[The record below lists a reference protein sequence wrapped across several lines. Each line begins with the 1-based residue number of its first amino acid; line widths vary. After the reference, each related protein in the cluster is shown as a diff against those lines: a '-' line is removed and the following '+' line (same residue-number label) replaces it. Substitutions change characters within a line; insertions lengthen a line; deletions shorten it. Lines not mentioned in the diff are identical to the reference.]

1 MKPLKSYLAWVAVT
15 LAVAGATTA
24 CQDDIDDPIIDAP
37 VAKDQPNTSIL
48 ELKTKYWNDA
58 TNYIDTIG
66 TRDDG
71 SHYVISGRVVSS
83 DEAGNV
89 FKSLVIQDGT
99 AALSL
104 SINSYNLYLKYRRGQ
119 EIVLDVTGMYI
130 GKYNGLIQLGQ
141 PEWYENGGA
150 WEASFMS
157 PEYFTAHAQL
167 NGFPDTSKLD
177 TLVVNSFSELPT
189 DPAGL
194 IKWQSQLV
202 RFNNVSF
209 ANGGK
214 ATFSEHKSNV
224 NQSLVDAEGSSIN
237 VRTSGYSN
245 FWNKTLPEGH
255 GDVVAILSYYGTSGW
270 QLILNDYEGCMNFGN
285 PTVPEGSQSKPWS
298 VDKAIEIEKAG
309 TEKSGWVSGYIVGAV
324 GPEVTEV
331 KSNDDIEWKA
341 DPLLSN
347 TLVIGQTAD
356 TKDIAH
362 ALVIELPD
370 GSKLQTLGNLVDN
383 PGNYGKQIAL
393 RGTLAKAMGTFGIT
407 GNNGT
412 TNEFSIEGLNPGGE
426 GIPEGTGV
434 KESPYNCAQVIAG
447 VSGNAWV
454 KGYIVG
460 SSAGKTAAEMT
471 NATGAAAATSNI
483 FIAAKADETDYS
495 KCVPVQL
502 PIGEIRTALNI
513 NANPGNLGKVVAVK
527 GSLEKYFGQP
537 GVKTVTEFDL
547 EGGVTPPTPP
557 TTSGDG
563 SENNPYNPAEVIAF
577 NPQSS
582 QEAVKS
588 GVWVTGYI
596 VGWADV
602 SAAPYAIN
610 AETAHFD
617 ASATMATNILV
628 ASSADV
634 KDVSKCIGVQLPTG
648 EIRSALNLQA
658 NPGNL
663 GKSLQIKGDIMKYC
677 GVPGIKN
684 ATAYKLEGGSTPT
697 PTPTD
702 PVASINE
709 NFDASSSIPAGW
721 TQKQVAGDKAWYVPS
736 FNGNNYA
743 AMTGFKGNGPFD
755 QWLIS
760 PAIDMSKVSKKVLT
774 FDTQVNG
781 YGSTQSAL
789 KVFVLTAADPTTAKT
804 TQLNPTL
811 ATAPATG
818 YSDWANS
825 GELDLSAFSGII
837 YIGFEYTSP
846 VADNY
851 ATWCVDNIKLN
862 AEGGSTPDPDPTPT
876 PAGDFNTFNN
886 SHVSSKYGTYT
897 NKTGWI
903 ATNAII
909 LGGGETDANPIF
921 KFIGTAGIQAPT
933 LNGKTSAPGSLVSP
947 VLSGGIKT
955 LTFKYGFAFN
965 EAKCQFTINVKDAVG
980 NVIKSKVVT
989 LDTTIKQNVYN
1000 FSLDVNYSGS
1010 YIIEI
1015 INNCYS
1021 QLDANKDR
1029 VSIWNINY
1037 NEFETFS
1044 YNGIQFKTFEN
1055 SDSCYVIG
1063 GGVGNLIIP
1072 ATAINPINNKSY
1084 KVTAIGPQAYEG
1096 NSNLK
1101 SVTFPE
1107 GLTSIGR
1114 NAFTRC
1120 YYLSSVSIP
1129 TSLQIIEDKAFSDCY
1144 SLNDLV
1150 LGNLRS
1156 CGYRSFAR
1164 CTNLANVDFGSVS
1177 LIGDEAFI
1185 GCTNLKEAIIK
1196 TVSSIGDNAFNGCI
1210 GLKKIALGNLTSCG
1224 NGVFRGC
1231 TKLTIIDLGGME
1243 LMPDYFFSDCT
1254 SLTDINLSNVR
1265 SLGKE
1270 AFKGCSGLTT
1280 IDLKKVTSIGDST
1293 FKGCSKLK
1301 TANLSKITTINK
1313 STFEDCKSIASI
1325 DFGNVSSIGAYAFNG
1340 CASLTDIE
1348 LIIPVV
1354 LGDSVF
1360 NGCSSLRSVAIDNV
1374 ISWGKGVF
1382 GHCSSLTNIDLGN
1395 TSSIGNY
1402 AFIGCT
1408 SMQDIDL
1415 KKVSKLGDLAFY
1427 ECTNLKSIMLGEVST
1442 WGIGVFGQCNNL
1454 TDIDFGSTT
1463 SIGSYAFAGCTS
1475 IQDIN
1480 LENVCKLGDY
1490 AFYSCSGI
1498 SSVVIPNSVT
1508 AIGENAFGDCKK
1520 NHLRNIQC

>member
-130 GKYNGLIQLGQ
+130 GKYNGLVQLGQ

-157 PEYFTAHAQL
+157 PEYFMAHAQL

-412 TNEFSIEGLNPGGE
+412 TDEFSIEGLNPGGE

-471 NATGAAAATSNI
+471 NATGAAASTSNI

-502 PIGEIRTALNI
+502 PTGEIRTALNI
-513 NANPGNLGKVVAVK
+513 NANPGNLGKIVAVK

-563 SENNPYNPAEVIAF
+563 SENNPYTAAEVIAF

-582 QEAVKS
+582 QEATKS
-588 GVWVTGYI
+588 AVWVTGYI

-628 ASSADV
+628 APSADV
-634 KDVSKCIGVQLPTG
+634 KDVSKCIGVQLPPAK
-648 EIRSALNLQA
+648 SAA
-658 NPGNL
+658 H
-663 GKSLQIKGDIMKYC
+663 
-677 GVPGIKN
+677 
-684 ATAYKLEGGSTPT
+684 
-697 PTPTD
+697 
-702 PVASINE
+702 SI
-709 NFDASSSIPAGW
+709 FRP
-721 TQKQVAGDKAWYVPS
+721 
-736 FNGNNYA
+736 
-743 AMTGFKGNGPFD
+743 
-755 QWLIS
+755 
-760 PAIDMSKVSKKVLT
+760 
-774 FDTQVNG
+774 
-781 YGSTQSAL
+781 
-789 KVFVLTAADPTTAKT
+789 
-804 TQLNPTL
+804 
-811 ATAPATG
+811 
-818 YSDWANS
+818 
-825 GELDLSAFSGII
+825 
-837 YIGFEYTSP
+837 
-846 VADNY
+846 
-851 ATWCVDNIKLN
+851 
-862 AEGGSTPDPDPTPT
+862 
-876 PAGDFNTFNN
+876 
-886 SHVSSKYGTYT
+886 
-897 NKTGWI
+897 
-903 ATNAII
+903 
-909 LGGGETDANPIF
+909 
-921 KFIGTAGIQAPT
+921 
-933 LNGKTSAPGSLVSP
+933 
-947 VLSGGIKT
+947 
-955 LTFKYGFAFN
+955 
-965 EAKCQFTINVKDAVG
+965 
-980 NVIKSKVVT
+980 
-989 LDTTIKQNVYN
+989 
-1000 FSLDVNYSGS
+1000 
-1010 YIIEI
+1010 
-1015 INNCYS
+1015 
-1021 QLDANKDR
+1021 
-1029 VSIWNINY
+1029 
-1037 NEFETFS
+1037 
-1044 YNGIQFKTFEN
+1044 
-1055 SDSCYVIG
+1055 
-1063 GGVGNLIIP
+1063 IP
-1072 ATAINPINNKSY
+1072 ATSASPYKSR
-1084 KVTAIGPQAYEG
+1084 A
-1096 NSNLK
+1096 
-1101 SVTFPE
+1101 
-1107 GLTSIGR
+1107 TS
-1114 NAFTRC
+1114 
-1120 YYLSSVSIP
+1120 
-1129 TSLQIIEDKAFSDCY
+1129 
-1144 SLNDLV
+1144 
-1150 LGNLRS
+1150 
-1156 CGYRSFAR
+1156 
-1164 CTNLANVDFGSVS
+1164 
-1177 LIGDEAFI
+1177 
-1185 GCTNLKEAIIK
+1185 
-1196 TVSSIGDNAFNGCI
+1196 
-1210 GLKKIALGNLTSCG
+1210 
-1224 NGVFRGC
+1224 
-1231 TKLTIIDLGGME
+1231 
-1243 LMPDYFFSDCT
+1243 
-1254 SLTDINLSNVR
+1254 
-1265 SLGKE
+1265 
-1270 AFKGCSGLTT
+1270 
-1280 IDLKKVTSIGDST
+1280 
-1293 FKGCSKLK
+1293 
-1301 TANLSKITTINK
+1301 
-1313 STFEDCKSIASI
+1313 
-1325 DFGNVSSIGAYAFNG
+1325 
-1340 CASLTDIE
+1340 
-1348 LIIPVV
+1348 
-1354 LGDSVF
+1354 
-1360 NGCSSLRSVAIDNV
+1360 
-1374 ISWGKGVF
+1374 
-1382 GHCSSLTNIDLGN
+1382 
-1395 TSSIGNY
+1395 
-1402 AFIGCT
+1402 
-1408 SMQDIDL
+1408 
-1415 KKVSKLGDLAFY
+1415 
-1427 ECTNLKSIMLGEVST
+1427 
-1442 WGIGVFGQCNNL
+1442 
-1454 TDIDFGSTT
+1454 
-1463 SIGSYAFAGCTS
+1463 
-1475 IQDIN
+1475 
-1480 LENVCKLGDY
+1480 
-1490 AFYSCSGI
+1490 
-1498 SSVVIPNSVT
+1498 
-1508 AIGENAFGDCKK
+1508 
-1520 NHLRNIQC
+1520 

>member
-157 PEYFTAHAQL
+157 PEYFMAHAQL

-495 KCVPVQL
+495 KCVPIQL

-557 TTSGDG
+557 TTSGD
-563 SENNPYNPAEVIAF
+563 
-577 NPQSS
+577 
-582 QEAVKS
+582 
-588 GVWVTGYI
+588 
-596 VGWADV
+596 
-602 SAAPYAIN
+602 
-610 AETAHFD
+610 
-617 ASATMATNILV
+617 
-628 ASSADV
+628 
-634 KDVSKCIGVQLPTG
+634 
-648 EIRSALNLQA
+648 
-658 NPGNL
+658 
-663 GKSLQIKGDIMKYC
+663 
-677 GVPGIKN
+677 
-684 ATAYKLEGGSTPT
+684 
-697 PTPTD
+697 
-702 PVASINE
+702 
-709 NFDASSSIPAGW
+709 
-721 TQKQVAGDKAWYVPS
+721 
-736 FNGNNYA
+736 
-743 AMTGFKGNGPFD
+743 FK
-755 QWLIS
+755 
-760 PAIDMSKVSKKVLT
+760 
-774 FDTQVNG
+774 
-781 YGSTQSAL
+781 
-789 KVFVLTAADPTTAKT
+789 
-804 TQLNPTL
+804 
-811 ATAPATG
+811 
-818 YSDWANS
+818 
-825 GELDLSAFSGII
+825 
-837 YIGFEYTSP
+837 
-846 VADNY
+846 
-851 ATWCVDNIKLN
+851 
-862 AEGGSTPDPDPTPT
+862 
-876 PAGDFNTFNN
+876 GDFNSFNN
-886 SHVSSKYGTYT
+886 GQPLSKYGTYT
-897 NKTGWI
+897 NNTGWT

-909 LGGGETDANPIF
+909 LGGGENDANPIF
-921 KFIGTAGIQAPT
+921 KFIGAAGTLAPT

-947 VLSGGIKT
+947 ALTGSIKT

-965 EAKCQFTINVKDAVG
+965 DSKCQFTVNVKDAAG
-980 NVIKSKVVT
+980 NVIKSEVVT
-989 LDTTIKQNVYN
+989 LDKIEKAKAYD
-1000 FSLDVNYSGS
+1000 FSLDVNYNGNFT
-1010 YIIEI
+1010 IEI

-1021 QLDANKDR
+1021 QIADKNKDR
-1029 VSIWNINY
+1029 VSIWN
-1037 NEFETFS
+1037 
-1044 YNGIQFKTFEN
+1044 
-1055 SDSCYVIG
+1055 
-1063 GGVGNLIIP
+1063 
-1072 ATAINPINNKSY
+1072 
-1084 KVTAIGPQAYEG
+1084 
-1096 NSNLK
+1096 
-1101 SVTFPE
+1101 
-1107 GLTSIGR
+1107 LTW
-1114 NAFTRC
+1114 T
-1120 YYLSSVSIP
+1120 
-1129 TSLQIIEDKAFSDCY
+1129 E
-1144 SLNDLV
+1144 
-1150 LGNLRS
+1150 
-1156 CGYRSFAR
+1156 
-1164 CTNLANVDFGSVS
+1164 
-1177 LIGDEAFI
+1177 
-1185 GCTNLKEAIIK
+1185 
-1196 TVSSIGDNAFNGCI
+1196 
-1210 GLKKIALGNLTSCG
+1210 
-1224 NGVFRGC
+1224 
-1231 TKLTIIDLGGME
+1231 
-1243 LMPDYFFSDCT
+1243 
-1254 SLTDINLSNVR
+1254 
-1265 SLGKE
+1265 
-1270 AFKGCSGLTT
+1270 
-1280 IDLKKVTSIGDST
+1280 
-1293 FKGCSKLK
+1293 
-1301 TANLSKITTINK
+1301 
-1313 STFEDCKSIASI
+1313 
-1325 DFGNVSSIGAYAFNG
+1325 
-1340 CASLTDIE
+1340 
-1348 LIIPVV
+1348 
-1354 LGDSVF
+1354 
-1360 NGCSSLRSVAIDNV
+1360 
-1374 ISWGKGVF
+1374 
-1382 GHCSSLTNIDLGN
+1382 
-1395 TSSIGNY
+1395 
-1402 AFIGCT
+1402 
-1408 SMQDIDL
+1408 
-1415 KKVSKLGDLAFY
+1415 
-1427 ECTNLKSIMLGEVST
+1427 
-1442 WGIGVFGQCNNL
+1442 
-1454 TDIDFGSTT
+1454 
-1463 SIGSYAFAGCTS
+1463 
-1475 IQDIN
+1475 
-1480 LENVCKLGDY
+1480 
-1490 AFYSCSGI
+1490 
-1498 SSVVIPNSVT
+1498 
-1508 AIGENAFGDCKK
+1508 
-1520 NHLRNIQC
+1520 

>member
-393 RGTLAKAMGTFGIT
+393 HGTLAKAMGTFGIT

-471 NATGAAAATSNI
+471 NATGAAATSNI

-697 PTPTD
+697 PTPT
-702 PVASINE
+702 
-709 NFDASSSIPAGW
+709 
-721 TQKQVAGDKAWYVPS
+721 
-736 FNGNNYA
+736 
-743 AMTGFKGNGPFD
+743 
-755 QWLIS
+755 
-760 PAIDMSKVSKKVLT
+760 
-774 FDTQVNG
+774 
-781 YGSTQSAL
+781 
-789 KVFVLTAADPTTAKT
+789 
-804 TQLNPTL
+804 
-811 ATAPATG
+811 
-818 YSDWANS
+818 
-825 GELDLSAFSGII
+825 
-837 YIGFEYTSP
+837 
-846 VADNY
+846 
-851 ATWCVDNIKLN
+851 
-862 AEGGSTPDPDPTPT
+862 PTPSGDFK
-876 PAGDFNTFNN
+876 GDFNSFNN
-886 SHVSSKYGTYT
+886 GQPLSKPYGTYT
-897 NKTGWI
+897 NNTGWT

-909 LGGGETDANPIF
+909 LGGGENDANPIF
-921 KFIGTAGIQAPT
+921 TFIGAAGTLAPT

-947 VLSGGIKT
+947 ALTGSIKT

-965 EAKCQFTINVKDAVG
+965 ESKCQFTVNVKDATG
-980 NVIKSKVVT
+980 NVIKSEVVT
-989 LDTTIKQNVYN
+989 LDKIEKAKAYD
-1000 FSLDVNYSGS
+1000 FSLDVNYNGNFT
-1010 YIIEI
+1010 IEI

-1029 VSIWNINY
+1029 VSIWN
-1037 NEFETFS
+1037 
-1044 YNGIQFKTFEN
+1044 
-1055 SDSCYVIG
+1055 
-1063 GGVGNLIIP
+1063 
-1072 ATAINPINNKSY
+1072 
-1084 KVTAIGPQAYEG
+1084 
-1096 NSNLK
+1096 
-1101 SVTFPE
+1101 
-1107 GLTSIGR
+1107 LTW
-1114 NAFTRC
+1114 T
-1120 YYLSSVSIP
+1120 
-1129 TSLQIIEDKAFSDCY
+1129 E
-1144 SLNDLV
+1144 
-1150 LGNLRS
+1150 
-1156 CGYRSFAR
+1156 
-1164 CTNLANVDFGSVS
+1164 
-1177 LIGDEAFI
+1177 
-1185 GCTNLKEAIIK
+1185 
-1196 TVSSIGDNAFNGCI
+1196 
-1210 GLKKIALGNLTSCG
+1210 
-1224 NGVFRGC
+1224 
-1231 TKLTIIDLGGME
+1231 
-1243 LMPDYFFSDCT
+1243 
-1254 SLTDINLSNVR
+1254 
-1265 SLGKE
+1265 
-1270 AFKGCSGLTT
+1270 
-1280 IDLKKVTSIGDST
+1280 
-1293 FKGCSKLK
+1293 
-1301 TANLSKITTINK
+1301 
-1313 STFEDCKSIASI
+1313 
-1325 DFGNVSSIGAYAFNG
+1325 
-1340 CASLTDIE
+1340 
-1348 LIIPVV
+1348 
-1354 LGDSVF
+1354 
-1360 NGCSSLRSVAIDNV
+1360 
-1374 ISWGKGVF
+1374 
-1382 GHCSSLTNIDLGN
+1382 
-1395 TSSIGNY
+1395 
-1402 AFIGCT
+1402 
-1408 SMQDIDL
+1408 
-1415 KKVSKLGDLAFY
+1415 
-1427 ECTNLKSIMLGEVST
+1427 
-1442 WGIGVFGQCNNL
+1442 
-1454 TDIDFGSTT
+1454 
-1463 SIGSYAFAGCTS
+1463 
-1475 IQDIN
+1475 
-1480 LENVCKLGDY
+1480 
-1490 AFYSCSGI
+1490 
-1498 SSVVIPNSVT
+1498 
-1508 AIGENAFGDCKK
+1508 
-1520 NHLRNIQC
+1520 

>member
-471 NATGAAAATSNI
+471 NATGAAASTSNI

-557 TTSGDG
+557 TTSGD
-563 SENNPYNPAEVIAF
+563 
-577 NPQSS
+577 
-582 QEAVKS
+582 
-588 GVWVTGYI
+588 
-596 VGWADV
+596 
-602 SAAPYAIN
+602 
-610 AETAHFD
+610 
-617 ASATMATNILV
+617 
-628 ASSADV
+628 
-634 KDVSKCIGVQLPTG
+634 
-648 EIRSALNLQA
+648 
-658 NPGNL
+658 
-663 GKSLQIKGDIMKYC
+663 
-677 GVPGIKN
+677 
-684 ATAYKLEGGSTPT
+684 
-697 PTPTD
+697 
-702 PVASINE
+702 
-709 NFDASSSIPAGW
+709 
-721 TQKQVAGDKAWYVPS
+721 
-736 FNGNNYA
+736 
-743 AMTGFKGNGPFD
+743 FK
-755 QWLIS
+755 
-760 PAIDMSKVSKKVLT
+760 
-774 FDTQVNG
+774 
-781 YGSTQSAL
+781 
-789 KVFVLTAADPTTAKT
+789 
-804 TQLNPTL
+804 
-811 ATAPATG
+811 
-818 YSDWANS
+818 
-825 GELDLSAFSGII
+825 
-837 YIGFEYTSP
+837 
-846 VADNY
+846 
-851 ATWCVDNIKLN
+851 
-862 AEGGSTPDPDPTPT
+862 
-876 PAGDFNTFNN
+876 GDFNSFNN
-886 SHVSSKYGTYT
+886 GQPQSKYGTYT
-897 NKTGWI
+897 NNTGWT

-909 LGGGETDANPIF
+909 LGGGENDANPIF
-921 KFIGTAGIQAPT
+921 KFIGAAGTLAPT

-947 VLSGGIKT
+947 ALTGSIKT

-965 EAKCQFTINVKDAVG
+965 ESKCQFTVNVKDAAG
-980 NVIKSKVVT
+980 NVIKSEVVT
-989 LDTTIKQNVYN
+989 LDKIEKAKAYD
-1000 FSLDVNYSGS
+1000 FSLDVNYNGNFT
-1010 YIIEI
+1010 IEI

-1021 QLDANKDR
+1021 QIADKNKDR
-1029 VSIWNINY
+1029 VSIWN
-1037 NEFETFS
+1037 
-1044 YNGIQFKTFEN
+1044 
-1055 SDSCYVIG
+1055 
-1063 GGVGNLIIP
+1063 
-1072 ATAINPINNKSY
+1072 
-1084 KVTAIGPQAYEG
+1084 
-1096 NSNLK
+1096 
-1101 SVTFPE
+1101 
-1107 GLTSIGR
+1107 LTW
-1114 NAFTRC
+1114 T
-1120 YYLSSVSIP
+1120 
-1129 TSLQIIEDKAFSDCY
+1129 E
-1144 SLNDLV
+1144 
-1150 LGNLRS
+1150 
-1156 CGYRSFAR
+1156 
-1164 CTNLANVDFGSVS
+1164 
-1177 LIGDEAFI
+1177 
-1185 GCTNLKEAIIK
+1185 
-1196 TVSSIGDNAFNGCI
+1196 
-1210 GLKKIALGNLTSCG
+1210 
-1224 NGVFRGC
+1224 
-1231 TKLTIIDLGGME
+1231 
-1243 LMPDYFFSDCT
+1243 
-1254 SLTDINLSNVR
+1254 
-1265 SLGKE
+1265 
-1270 AFKGCSGLTT
+1270 
-1280 IDLKKVTSIGDST
+1280 
-1293 FKGCSKLK
+1293 
-1301 TANLSKITTINK
+1301 
-1313 STFEDCKSIASI
+1313 
-1325 DFGNVSSIGAYAFNG
+1325 
-1340 CASLTDIE
+1340 
-1348 LIIPVV
+1348 
-1354 LGDSVF
+1354 
-1360 NGCSSLRSVAIDNV
+1360 
-1374 ISWGKGVF
+1374 
-1382 GHCSSLTNIDLGN
+1382 
-1395 TSSIGNY
+1395 
-1402 AFIGCT
+1402 
-1408 SMQDIDL
+1408 
-1415 KKVSKLGDLAFY
+1415 
-1427 ECTNLKSIMLGEVST
+1427 
-1442 WGIGVFGQCNNL
+1442 
-1454 TDIDFGSTT
+1454 
-1463 SIGSYAFAGCTS
+1463 
-1475 IQDIN
+1475 
-1480 LENVCKLGDY
+1480 
-1490 AFYSCSGI
+1490 
-1498 SSVVIPNSVT
+1498 
-1508 AIGENAFGDCKK
+1508 
-1520 NHLRNIQC
+1520 

>member
-434 KESPYNCAQVIAG
+434 KESPYNCSQVLAG
-447 VSGNAWV
+447 VSGTAWV

-471 NATGAAAATSNI
+471 NATGSAASTSNI
-483 FIAAKADETDYS
+483 FIAAKADENDYT
-495 KCVPVQL
+495 KCIPVQL
-502 PIGEIRTALNI
+502 PIGDIRSSLNLQ
-513 NANPGNLGKVVAVK
+513 AHPENLGKVVALN

-547 EGGVTPPTPP
+547 EGGT
-557 TTSGDG
+557 
-563 SENNPYNPAEVIAF
+563 
-577 NPQSS
+577 
-582 QEAVKS
+582 
-588 GVWVTGYI
+588 
-596 VGWADV
+596 
-602 SAAPYAIN
+602 
-610 AETAHFD
+610 
-617 ASATMATNILV
+617 
-628 ASSADV
+628 
-634 KDVSKCIGVQLPTG
+634 
-648 EIRSALNLQA
+648 
-658 NPGNL
+658 
-663 GKSLQIKGDIMKYC
+663 
-677 GVPGIKN
+677 
-684 ATAYKLEGGSTPT
+684 TPT
-697 PTPTD
+697 PTPSD
-702 PVASINE
+702 PVASLNE
-709 NFDASSSIPAGW
+709 NFDASTNIPAGW
-721 TQKQVAGDKAWYVPS
+721 TQSQVAGNKAWYVPT
-736 FNGNNYA
+736 FQGNNYA
-743 AMTGFKGNGPFD
+743 AMTGFKGTGPFD

-760 PAIDMSKVSKKVLT
+760 PAIDMSKVTKKVLT

-789 KVFVLTAADPTTAKT
+789 KVFVLTAADPAKAKA

-811 ATAPATG
+811 ATAPASG
-818 YSDWANS
+818 YSQWVNS
-825 GELDLSAFSGII
+825 GELDLSAFSGIV

-851 ATWCVDNIKLN
+851 ATWCVDNVKLN
-862 AEGGSTPDPDPTPT
+862 AEGGSTPDPDPTPDPT
-876 PAGDFNTFNN
+876 PAGDFKGDFNSFNN
-886 SHVSSKYGTYT
+886 GQALSKPYGTYT
-897 NKTGWI
+897 NKTGWT
-903 ATNAII
+903 ASNAII
-909 LGGGETDANPIF
+909 LGGGDNDSNPIF
-921 KFIGTAGIQAPT
+921 KFIGAAGTLAPT
-933 LNGKTSAPGSLVSP
+933 LNGKTSAAGTLVSP
-947 VLSGGIKT
+947 ALSGSIKT
-955 LTFKYGFAFN
+955 LTFKYGFAFS
-965 EAKCQFTINVKDAVG
+965 EAKAQFTVNVKDASG
-980 NVIKSKVVT
+980 NVIKSQVVT
-989 LDTTIKQNVYN
+989 LDTITKQNVYN
-1000 FSLDVNYSGS
+1000 FSLDVNYNGTFT
-1010 YIIEI
+1010 IEI

-1029 VSIWNINY
+1029 VSIW
-1037 NEFETFS
+1037 
-1044 YNGIQFKTFEN
+1044 
-1055 SDSCYVIG
+1055 D
-1063 GGVGNLIIP
+1063 
-1072 ATAINPINNKSY
+1072 
-1084 KVTAIGPQAYEG
+1084 
-1096 NSNLK
+1096 
-1101 SVTFPE
+1101 
-1107 GLTSIGR
+1107 LTW
-1114 NAFTRC
+1114 T
-1120 YYLSSVSIP
+1120 
-1129 TSLQIIEDKAFSDCY
+1129 E
-1144 SLNDLV
+1144 
-1150 LGNLRS
+1150 
-1156 CGYRSFAR
+1156 
-1164 CTNLANVDFGSVS
+1164 
-1177 LIGDEAFI
+1177 
-1185 GCTNLKEAIIK
+1185 
-1196 TVSSIGDNAFNGCI
+1196 
-1210 GLKKIALGNLTSCG
+1210 
-1224 NGVFRGC
+1224 
-1231 TKLTIIDLGGME
+1231 
-1243 LMPDYFFSDCT
+1243 
-1254 SLTDINLSNVR
+1254 
-1265 SLGKE
+1265 
-1270 AFKGCSGLTT
+1270 
-1280 IDLKKVTSIGDST
+1280 
-1293 FKGCSKLK
+1293 
-1301 TANLSKITTINK
+1301 
-1313 STFEDCKSIASI
+1313 
-1325 DFGNVSSIGAYAFNG
+1325 
-1340 CASLTDIE
+1340 
-1348 LIIPVV
+1348 
-1354 LGDSVF
+1354 
-1360 NGCSSLRSVAIDNV
+1360 
-1374 ISWGKGVF
+1374 
-1382 GHCSSLTNIDLGN
+1382 
-1395 TSSIGNY
+1395 
-1402 AFIGCT
+1402 
-1408 SMQDIDL
+1408 
-1415 KKVSKLGDLAFY
+1415 
-1427 ECTNLKSIMLGEVST
+1427 
-1442 WGIGVFGQCNNL
+1442 
-1454 TDIDFGSTT
+1454 
-1463 SIGSYAFAGCTS
+1463 
-1475 IQDIN
+1475 
-1480 LENVCKLGDY
+1480 
-1490 AFYSCSGI
+1490 
-1498 SSVVIPNSVT
+1498 
-1508 AIGENAFGDCKK
+1508 
-1520 NHLRNIQC
+1520 